1 MNKFQFMYKTIRH
14 AKTKIKPF
22 TYFNR
27 ILKNTMCLY
36 NFSDLLIYS
45 LTNYYV
51 FYYVKDLLPP
61 YILYPPNNI
70 VYQPYFDTL
79 QTIEYFL

>member
-51 FYYVKDLLPP
+51 FYYVKGSSSAIHFIPSKQYSLS
-61 YILYPPNNI
+61 
-70 VYQPYFDTL
+70 TL
-79 QTIEYFL
+79 F

>member
-14 AKTKIKPF
+14 AKTIMMV
-22 TYFNR
+22 NR

-51 FYYVKDLLPP
+51 FYYVKGSSSA
-61 YILYPPNNI
+61 I
-70 VYQPYFDTL
+70 YFIPSKQYSLSTL
-79 QTIEYFL
+79 F